1 MTAQDLAEL
10 LELLRESDEQ
20 ERDRLLGE
28 LLVTLYPTPEAQD
41 S

>member
-10 LELLRESDEQ
+10 LELLRESDE
-20 ERDRLLGE
+20 EVRDRLLDE
-28 LLVTLYPTPEAQD
+28 LLVALYPTPEAQD